1 MTKYEFYSGNRKSM
15 SVEEET
21 GSFCLVAAAC
31 VVGALSSEQ
40 YPDSTPLLIK
50 RGREDAIV
58 SPSKA
63 TELNHNGDK
72 VNMTISRSRL

>member
-21 GSFCLVAAAC
+21 GSFCPVAAAC
-31 VVGALSSEQ
+31 VVGALRTEQ
-40 YPDSTPLLIK
+40 CPDSTPLLIK
-50 RGREDAIV
+50 RGGEAAIV

-63 TELNHNGDK
+63 TELN
-72 VNMTISRSRL
+72 VTISRSRL